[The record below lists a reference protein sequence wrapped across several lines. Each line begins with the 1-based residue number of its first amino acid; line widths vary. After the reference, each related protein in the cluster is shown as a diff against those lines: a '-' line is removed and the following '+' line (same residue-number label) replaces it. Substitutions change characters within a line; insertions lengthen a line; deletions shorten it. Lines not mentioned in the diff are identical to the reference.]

1 VRNPVRSETD
11 AFHIAWGA
19 GGVMVA
25 SVGLGALVA
34 PLAGVAL
41 FAGAVAGAFVWEI
54 ATKDPDRRRPLREAA
69 ARGEAR
75 PHDRPRVLVVANR
88 TLRGETL
95 RAELARRGRA
105 GAELHFVAPIL
116 TSRVHYIASDVD
128 SELRDARARLDE
140 ALAWAR
146 AEGLDASGKVG
157 DPNVALGAIE
167 DELRLSGA
175 DEVIISTHPRGKSNW
190 LETGMLERLREE
202 LDVPVTHLVA
212 ATAERLP
219 DQSGTHSTSRKR
231 PTGRVDD
238 RGDAHRGP

>member
-25 SVGLGALVA
+25 SVALGALVA

-41 FAGAVAGAFVWEI
+41 FAGAVAGAFIWEI

-69 ARGEAR
+69 ARGEASR

-116 TSRVHYIASDVD
+116 ASRAHYIASDVD

-146 AEGLDASGKVG
+146 AEGLHATGKVG

-219 DQSGTHSTSRKR
+219 DDTGTHSTRR
-231 PTGRVDD
+231 GRVDD
-238 RGDAHRGP
+238 RGDAHRSP

>member
-11 AFHIAWGA
+11 AFHIAWG
-19 GGVMVA
+19 GGAVIVA
-25 SVGLGALVA
+25 SVALGALVT
-34 PLAGVAL
+34 PFAGIAL
-41 FAGAVAGAFVWEI
+41 FAGAVAGAFIWEI

-69 ARGEAR
+69 ARGRAT

-95 RAELARRGRA
+95 RAELVRRGRA
-105 GAELHFVAPIL
+105 GAELHFVAPIV

-128 SELRDARARLDE
+128 AELRDARARLDD

-146 AEGLDASGKVG
+146 AEGLHATGKVG

-175 DEVIISTHPRGKSNW
+175 DEVIISTHPPGQSNW
-190 LETGMLERLREE
+190 VETGVLERLREE
-202 LDVPVTHLVA
+202 LDVPLTHVIVA
-212 ATAERLP
+212 RADPLP
-219 DQSGTHSTSRKR
+219 DQTETHSTSANV
-231 PTGRVDD
+231 PED
-238 RGDAHRGP
+238 R